1 MKKYFLT
8 GLVILLPIT
17 ITIAII
23 HYLVNFFT
31 TPFLHFV
38 SSYLKALHLSELV
51 TILLTKLL
59 ILIDLFVLILGLGM
73 LARWF
78 VVRSI
83 VNLGDRILHKIP
95 FINTVYKTTKEII
108 RSIFNSETNAF
119 KQVVLVPFPSQNIWA
134 LGLISGDAPPA
145 WSTSLK
151 TELISVLIPTSP
163 SPISGFLL
171 MYKPEDLIY
180 LNMKPDQAIKYIISC
195 GTLSPEQPSLP

>member
-8 GLVILLPIT
+8 GLVILLPIA

-31 TPFLHFV
+31 TPFVHFV
-38 SSYLKALHLSELV
+38 SSYLKALHLSEV
-51 TILLTKLL
+51 MTILLTKLL

-145 WSTSLK
+145 WSISLK

-163 SPISGFLL
+163 SPVSGFLL

-180 LNMKPDQAIKYIISC
+180 LNMKPEQAIKYIISC